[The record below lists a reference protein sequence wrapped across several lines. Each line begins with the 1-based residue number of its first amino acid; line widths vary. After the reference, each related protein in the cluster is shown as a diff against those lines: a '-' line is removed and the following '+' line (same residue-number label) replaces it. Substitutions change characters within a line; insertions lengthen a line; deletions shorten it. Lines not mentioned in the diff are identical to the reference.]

1 MWKSKTSSLV
11 LILLLAHQPVSA
23 QTSEHVWDVGIA
35 ARVGTLGMGAEVG
48 TPLTAY
54 LRLRGGL
61 GILPVEVETTIS
73 GIDYDLRLPSP
84 NGWLLL
90 DFFPVME
97 GFHVTTGLLYSPEDY
112 HFVTN
117 PSAPIRI
124 GSHEYPAAEIGSLET
139 KIIFSDF
146 VPYLGVGYGSPNG
159 EGFGLMVDLGLG
171 FRSAPDGNIK
181 VTGPARSSYLLEL
194 DLEREWSE
202 VLDDVRNL
210 KYLPTFSV
218 GLRIPW

>member
-1 MWKSKTSSLV
+1 MWKSKIPLFV
-11 LILLLAHQPVSA
+11 VPLLLAHQPMTA
-23 QTSEHVWDVGIA
+23 QTSEHVWEVGVA

-48 TPLTAY
+48 TPLNEY
-54 LRLRGGL
+54 FRLRGGM
-61 GILPVEVETTIS
+61 GILPVEVGTTIS
-73 GIDYDLRLPSP
+73 GIDYDFKLPSP

-97 GFHVTTGLLYSPEDY
+97 GFHVTTGILYSPEDY
-112 HFVTN
+112 HFVSI
-117 PSAPIRI
+117 PGGPIRI
-124 GSHEYPAAEIGSLET
+124 GNHEYAAEEIGTLTT
-139 KIIFSDF
+139 KIIFSDY

-159 EGFGLMVDLGLG
+159 EGLGLMVDLGLG
-171 FRSAPDGNIK
+171 FRSAPDGNVKI
-181 VTGPARSSYLLEL
+181 TGSARGSYLMEL

-202 VLDDVRNL
+202 VLDGVQNL